1 MLKPWIQ
8 LIRPANVL
16 TAISDVLAGVAL
28 ACLFLDTDLP
38 AENTLLLITLSSML
52 LYTGGIV
59 FNDVFDAK
67 LDATERPERPIP
79 SGKVTRKS
87 ATYLASIAFF
97 IGCILAYQ
105 INLAAFV
112 LALAIVLMCLI
123 YNAIAKHHFIAG
135 PIVMGTCRGLNLL
148 LGMAVIP
155 EALNHW
161 YIAAVPII
169 YIASVTNISR
179 GEVYGNNRTA
189 MLVSA
194 ALYAIVLSTLVYFT
208 FTSKH
213 FLALA
218 FILFF
223 VAMILTPLL
232 KALRS
237 LAPQDVRSAVKFGVL
252 ALILMNAS
260 WIAISG
266 FWVLALAI
274 CAILPISIYLAK
286 KFAVT

>member
-8 LIRPANVL
+8 LIRPSNVL

-28 ACLFLDTDLP
+28 ACLFLNVDLP
-38 AENTLLLITLSSML
+38 AQSNLLLITLSSML

-59 FNDVFDAK
+59 LNDVFDAK

-79 SGKVTRKS
+79 SGKVKQAS
-87 ATYLASIAFF
+87 AAWLVGIAFLA
-97 IGCILAYQ
+97 GCILAYA
-105 INLAAFV
+105 INTSAF
-112 LALAIVLMCLI
+112 AIAVGITFMCLL
-123 YNAIAKHHFIAG
+123 YNGIAKHHFIAG
-135 PIVMGTCRGLNLL
+135 PITMGTCRGLNLL

-155 EALNHW
+155 VALDHW
-161 YIAAVPII
+161 YIALIPII
-169 YIASVTNISR
+169 YIAAVTNISR

-194 ALYAIVLSTLVYFT
+194 GLYGIVLCALVFFT

-218 FILFF
+218 FILLF

-237 LAPQDVRSAVKFGVL
+237 LNPIDIRSAVKSGVL

-260 WIAISG
+260 WIALSG
-266 FWVLALAI
+266 FWILALAV